1 MLFINHKNSKE
12 MKKRFMFL
20 FPAMLAVAAA
30 HADTYPYLTFQTAD
44 GTTVSIK
51 VESLMMTFS
60 DGKLVVSNGT
70 DSQELTVVDLS
81 SMYFS
86 TSDATGIKEVAI
98 SDADGEVEAFSLQ
111 GVSYG
116 KFSNLQAF
124 KGKATPGVYVVKSNG
139 KTQKITVR

>member
-1 MLFINHKNSKE
+1 

-20 FPAMLAVAAA
+20 FPAMLAAAAA
-30 HADTYPYLTFQTAD
+30 HADTYPYLTFQKAD

-51 VESLMMTFS
+51 VDSLTMTFS

-70 DSQELTVVDLS
+70 DGQELTVAELS

-98 SDADGEVEAFSLQ
+98 SDVDGEVEAFSLQ

-116 KFSNLQAF
+116 KYASLQVF
-124 KGKATPGVYVVKSNG
+124 KDKATPGVYVVKGNG